1 MNDIKILI
9 LGSIFL
15 SLLFAAGILTMF
27 YIVGKFNKIVQQ
39 YDIVIDGLKKE
50 NEAIVDLVRNSMM
63 EILTTLKDK

>member
-27 YIVGKFNKIVQQ
+27 YIVCKFNKIVQQ